1 MNGQQLF
8 DLLTDLQNDGLNL
21 SEIHL
26 AYPSQN
32 PATVHE
38 RIEHTEIV
46 QLPGSQVTE
55 IVFMTDE
62 DKKIYLEL
70 LNTEFAPVMLAS
82 PGEGAVI
89 VEGVKD
95 CSTCK
100 HVDMADEDTCFD
112 CIEYDN
118 WEAKPLPESKLHLPS
133 RGVDG
138 HADKLVK
145 ELNELA
151 KKKEPHNDS
160 GKGFATYT
168 PGDDKYYT
176 HA

>member
-1 MNGQQLF
+1 MTAQQLY
-8 DLLTDLQNDGLNL
+8 DLLADLQDDGLNL

-55 IVFMTDE
+55 IVFMTAD

-70 LNTEFAPVMLAS
+70 LNTEFAPVMVAA

-89 VEGVKD
+89 VDGVKD
-95 CSTCK
+95 CDCGSGMTTC
-100 HVDMADEDTCFD
+100 
-112 CIEYDN
+112 
-118 WEAKPLPESKLHLPS
+118 
-133 RGVDG
+133 
-138 HADKLVK
+138 
-145 ELNELA
+145 
-151 KKKEPHNDS
+151 
-160 GKGFATYT
+160 
-168 PGDDKYYT
+168 
-176 HA
+176 